1 VHARG
6 RAERDAEG
14 RPIRLSGALADITE
28 QVQADDERRA
38 MDARLE
44 AAARLESLAVLAGG
58 IAHDFNNLL
67 TGMLGASDAAREDLS
82 DREQVADY
90 LDIVVESAQRAA
102 GLTRQLMA
110 YAGGVPLAMQ
120 TVEPEVLVSDLVRLV
135 RGSMPSGATLELV
148 VDPNTPAIRAD
159 ATQLHQVVMNLLV
172 NAAEAVEP
180 GGIVRVHTTRRV
192 MTAEA
197 LEQVHTCYGSAG
209 TYAVL
214 TVDDD
219 GHGMSPQ
226 TLRRI
231 FEPFYTTKRGG
242 HGLGLAAVHG
252 MIRAHGGYVDVGSQ
266 RGAGTR
272 FEVGLPAI
280 EEAVEPAPT
289 KPKAAPGRTLGHGRS
304 AMVVD
309 DEPVVR
315 RMLRRILESEGF
327 QVYEMPDGEQL
338 DERLRVVDPDLLVL
352 DIILPGRSGLE
363 LLAAI
368 RRRGDTRPV
377 LLSSGHADA
386 NERLPLPHGDAA
398 TRFLPKPYDITAL
411 RDHIAALL
419 EPGISEPPSPA

>member
-1 VHARG
+1 
-6 RAERDAEG
+6 
-14 RPIRLSGALADITE
+14 
-28 QVQADDERRA
+28 
-38 MDARLE
+38 
-44 AAARLESLAVLAGG
+44 
-58 IAHDFNNLL
+58 
-67 TGMLGASDAAREDLS
+67 
-82 DREQVADY
+82 
-90 LDIVVESAQRAA
+90 
-102 GLTRQLMA
+102 
-110 YAGGVPLAMQ
+110 
-120 TVEPEVLVSDLVRLV
+120 
-135 RGSMPSGATLELV
+135 
-148 VDPNTPAIRAD
+148 
-159 ATQLHQVVMNLLV
+159 
-172 NAAEAVEP
+172 
-180 GGIVRVHTTRRV
+180 